1 MVDVHELGQ
10 AGVEHRRHAVV
21 HDARHALVILR
32 RPVLPLRADEDVP
45 GAREGRP
52 PTPAVLP
59 RVPADVIDVQVGADD
74 QIHRLGRHAGRSK
87 VVEERRLQHVKRR
100 SSAAILP
107 VADAGVDEDR
117 EARTTHDE
125 RVHALEKATLLVDEV
140 GREPGAML
148 LERLRGRVGQEPGRA
163 RRAGSFDDARDGKA
177 AEREGDHARDSRQD
191 GTCRQGAASLQKAEP
206 DDRVGDGRHDGRHT
220 AHSQQERG
228 AIMAIHA
235 ITDLAIVLKP
245 EDDVAIAKR
254 EIAAGTILEDGGTR
268 IDVRQDIRPGHK
280 VARRARR
287 QGAEVRRYGQVI
299 GFATQDIAAGDH
311 VHTQNLAVGE
321 LERNYEIGTDV
332 RPVEYYPADRMRFFD
347 GYKREDGRVG
357 TRNYVA
363 IISGVNCSASVSQFV
378 KDKFRDVSAQYP
390 NIDGVLA
397 ITHKSGC
404 GTKLFGEDHLAL
416 QRVLAGYA
424 KHPNVAAYILIGLGC
439 EVNQA
444 AVMVDKQRM
453 AAPGHP
459 ERKPVIVNIQEA
471 GGIRKTV
478 DRAAAEVAKLLPIVN
493 EARRTPQPV
502 SELVLATNCGGS
514 DGNSGITANPALGW
528 AVDELVRYGGTGV
541 LAETPEIYGAEHLLI
556 RRAVSEGVAKKLIDR
571 YKWWEWYCRGIEA
584 MDNNPAP
591 GNKAGGIT
599 TVFEKSLGGVTKGGT
614 TPMTDVFLYGEP
626 ITTRGFVFM
635 DTPGHDPVSITG
647 LVAGGCN
654 IICFTTGRGSVFG
667 CKPVPSIKLAT
678 NSLMYRHME
687 EDMDVNCGV
696 ILEGTPLPDVGRQI
710 LDEVIAVASGKRS
723 KSELSGVG
731 EEEFAPWIIGPVM

>member
-1 MVDVHELGQ
+1 M
-10 AGVEHRRHAVV
+10 
-21 HDARHALVILR
+21 
-32 RPVLPLRADEDVP
+32 
-45 GAREGRP
+45 
-52 PTPAVLP
+52 
-59 RVPADVIDVQVGADD
+59 
-74 QIHRLGRHAGRSK
+74 
-87 VVEERRLQHVKRR
+87 
-100 SSAAILP
+100 
-107 VADAGVDEDR
+107 
-117 EARTTHDE
+117 
-125 RVHALEKATLLVDEV
+125 AT
-140 GREPGAML
+140 
-148 LERLRGRVGQEPGRA
+148 
-163 RRAGSFDDARDGKA
+163 
-177 AEREGDHARDSRQD
+177 
-191 GTCRQGAASLQKAEP
+191 C
-206 DDRVGDGRHDGRHT
+206 
-220 AHSQQERG
+220 
-228 AIMAIHA
+228 A
-235 ITDLAIVLKP
+235 ITDVAIVLNP
-245 EDDVAIAKR
+245 ADDVAIAKK
-254 EIAAGTILEDGGTR
+254 EIPAGTVLEDAGGR
-268 IDVRQDIRPGHK
+268 IEVRQDIRPGHK
-280 VARRARR
+280 VARHARAR
-287 QGAEVRRYGQVI
+287 GEEVRRYGQVI
-299 GFATQDIAAGDH
+299 GFATADIVMGDH
-311 VHTQNLAVGE
+311 VHTQNLAVGD
-321 LERNYEIGTDV
+321 LQRDYEIGTDV
-332 RPVEYYPADRMRFFD
+332 RPVDFYPAASMRHFD
-347 GYKREDGRVG
+347 GYLREDGRVG

-378 KDKFRDVSAQYP
+378 KDKFRDVSRDYP

-404 GTKLFGEDHLAL
+404 GTELFGEDHMAL

-424 KHPNVAAYILIGLGC
+424 KHPNVAAYILVGLGC

-459 ERKPVIVNIQEA
+459 ERKPMIINIQEA

-478 DRAAAEVAKLLPIVN
+478 DKAAAEVAKLLPMANAVK
-493 EARRTPQPV
+493 RSKQPI
-502 SELVLATNCGGS
+502 SEIMLATNCGGS
-514 DGNSGITANPALGW
+514 DSNSGITANPALGW

-556 RRAVSEGVAKKLIDR
+556 RRAVSEAVAKKLIDR
-571 YKWWEWYCRGIEA
+571 YKWWEWYCRGIER

-654 IICFTTGRGSVFG
+654 LICFTTGRGSVFG

-678 NSLMYRHME
+678 NSLMYRHMQ
-687 EDMDVNCGV
+687 EDMDINCGV
-696 ILEGTPLPDVGRQI
+696 ILEGTPLPEVGRQI
-710 LDEVIAVASGKRS
+710 FEEIIAVASGKRS

>member
-1 MVDVHELGQ
+1 M
-10 AGVEHRRHAVV
+10 
-21 HDARHALVILR
+21 
-32 RPVLPLRADEDVP
+32 
-45 GAREGRP
+45 
-52 PTPAVLP
+52 
-59 RVPADVIDVQVGADD
+59 
-74 QIHRLGRHAGRSK
+74 
-87 VVEERRLQHVKRR
+87 
-100 SSAAILP
+100 
-107 VADAGVDEDR
+107 
-117 EARTTHDE
+117 
-125 RVHALEKATLLVDEV
+125 
-140 GREPGAML
+140 
-148 LERLRGRVGQEPGRA
+148 
-163 RRAGSFDDARDGKA
+163 
-177 AEREGDHARDSRQD
+177 
-191 GTCRQGAASLQKAEP
+191 AS
-206 DDRVGDGRHDGRHT
+206 
-220 AHSQQERG
+220 
-228 AIMAIHA
+228 HA
-235 ITDLAIVLKP
+235 ITDVAIILKP

-254 EIAAGTILEDGGTR
+254 EIPAGTVLEDAGAR
-268 IDVRQDIRPGHK
+268 IEAGQDIRPGHK
-280 VARRARR
+280 IARRARR
-287 QGAEVRRYGQVI
+287 RGEPVRRYGQVI
-299 GFATQDIAAGDH
+299 GFATRDIAVGDH
-311 VHTQNLAVGE
+311 VHTQNLGVGALQRE
-321 LERNYEIGTDV
+321 YEVGADV
-332 RPVEYYPADRMRFFD
+332 TPVDYYPPERMRFFD

-378 KDKFRDVSAQYP
+378 KDKFRDVQKEYP
-390 NIDGVLA
+390 HIDGVLA

-404 GTKLFGEDHLAL
+404 GTKLFGEDHVAL

-453 AAPGHP
+453 AVPGHP
-459 ERKPVIVNIQEA
+459 ERRPFVVNIQEA

-478 DRAAAEVAKLLPIVN
+478 ERAAAEVRRLLPVAN
-493 EARRTPQPV
+493 EARRTKQPI

-556 RRAVSEGVAKKLIDR
+556 RRAVSEAVAKKLIDR
-571 YKWWEWYCRGIEA
+571 YAWWEWYCRGIDA

-647 LVAGGCN
+647 LVAGGAN

-678 NSLMYRHME
+678 NSLVYRHME
-687 EDMDVNCGV
+687 EDMDINCGM

-710 LDEVIAVASGKRS
+710 FEEVIAVASGRRS